1 MKILKTLKSGENNNT
16 MWLVVLIDLVLF
28 AVAFSYG
35 LELKYCY
42 VFLLI
47 PICVNVLTNSFNLVN
62 LLVCIG
68 SLFGFM
74 YGLDINLDDAVFF
87 SIIIA
92 CALSFISFLR
102 AKIKPKFSYKTNRT
116 GRWKR

>member
-1 MKILKTLKSGENNNT
+1 LKILKTLKTGESNNV
-16 MWLVVLIDLVLF
+16 MWLVVLLDLVAF
-28 AVAFSYG
+28 ALAFSYG
-35 LELKYCY
+35 IELKYCY

-47 PICVNVLTNSFNLVN
+47 PVCVNVLTNSFNLIN
-62 LLVCIG
+62 LLVCIA
-68 SLFGFM
+68 SLFAFM

-92 CALSFISFLR
+92 CALSFISYLR
-102 AKIKPKFSYKTNRT
+102 IKVKPKYTNKSNRT